1 MSDKNITW
9 AIFYSG
15 GGRCAN
21 DCLELFI
28 NQQLKYHH
36 IDCVITSG
44 QETDKLENFKK
55 HNIAIIDRN
64 PKEFPSIEEYQH
76 WLAQTLLARNIDYI
90 FLLGYKYRIRKE
102 LLNVFENRILNIHPS
117 LLPSFK
123 NTQSA
128 IQDAMQMGV
137 RISGVTTHIIDNKI
151 DEGFI
156 VDQEAV
162 KLSPNKSFEKLD
174 LDFNKAGKKLIK
186 RTFDFIGKNHK
197 PKWYLEKYLEQIK
210 YAVNFIFLAFI

>member
-1 MSDKNITW
+1 MRDTNLNW

-28 NQQLKYHH
+28 NQQLKDHH

-44 QETDKLENFKK
+44 QQTDKLENFKR
-55 HNIAIIDRN
+55 HGITVIDKN
-64 PKEFPSIEEYQH
+64 PKDFKSIEAYQH

-102 LLNVFENRILNIHPS
+102 LLGIFENRILNIHPS

-123 NTQSA
+123 NTQRA
-128 IQDAMQMGV
+128 IQDALQMGV
-137 RISGVTTHIIDNKI
+137 RISGVTTHIIDDKI

-156 VDQEAV
+156 VDQEPIR
-162 KLSPNKSFEKLD
+162 LSPNKSFEKLD
-174 LDFNKAGKKLIK
+174 LDFNRAGKKLIK
-186 RTFDFIGKNHK
+186 RTFAFIRRNHR
-197 PKWYLEKYLEQIK
+197 PKVYLGNYLDQIK
-210 YAVNFIFLAFI
+210 YAVNFIFLAFV